1 MDFVSTM
8 NHDQLMNDG
17 CKIHKHSPNPKVIVV
32 EKSHS
37 YRCVSEKLG
46 EMTLLDAGGQN
57 RLCAGMQRAGIAAS
71 CCAVCLLL
79 THPTHIGQYPSICI

>member
-1 MDFVSTM
+1 MLCNNEYRVFTSSRHLLLTTIWSLAVWSSLGAM

-37 YRCVSEKLG
+37 YMCVSEKLG
-46 EMTLLDAGGQN
+46 EMTLLDAGDKTGCVQ
-57 RLCAGMQRAGIAAS
+57 
-71 CCAVCLLL
+71 VCR
-79 THPTHIGQYPSICI
+79 GRG